1 MIWIEEHARAFFVP
15 VGVAVDVPTARCEAY
30 AVELLEAALLD
41 APAQAR
47 ARRAHAA
54 VVLGTVGV
62 LDARDPAIDAVSA
75 LARETENAVEAR
87 VTAQRGLDTALALL
101 GYVHA
106 VSTART
112 VRVAVASPTAS
123 KNASLDRHSL
133 EAVASRLD
141 ADRTVETVV
150 VRIAESLRRARD
162 TKNAGRARNLRS
174 ARPAVTARIAR
185 SSVFATK

>member
-1 MIWIEEHARAFFVP
+1 M
-15 VGVAVDVPTARCEAY
+15 
-30 AVELLEAALLD
+30 
-41 APAQAR
+41 
-47 ARRAHAA
+47 
-54 VVLGTVGV
+54 VLGTVDV
-62 LDARDPAIDAVSA
+62 LVARDPTIDAVSA
-75 LARETENAVEAR
+75 LAGEAENAVEAR

-106 VSTART
+106 VSTAQT
-112 VRVAVASPTAS
+112 VLVAVASPTAS

-141 ADRTVETVV
+141 ANQTVETVV

-174 ARPAVTARIAR
+174 AGPCCDARIAR